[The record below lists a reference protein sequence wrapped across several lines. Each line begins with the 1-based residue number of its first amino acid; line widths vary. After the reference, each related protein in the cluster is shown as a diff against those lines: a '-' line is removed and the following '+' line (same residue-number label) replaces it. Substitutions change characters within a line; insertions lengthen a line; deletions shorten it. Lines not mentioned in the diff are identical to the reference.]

1 MRVID
6 RVSKDT
12 YLSKDIMDLVND
24 VYGNRIKNENPQK
37 IIEDYIEDENEL
49 NETNNIELT
58 VDNRLYYENGEFS
71 PI

>member
-1 MRVID
+1 
-6 RVSKDT
+6 
-12 YLSKDIMDLVND
+12 MDLVND